1 LGGKTGGGT
10 AGGGGLHSTL
20 SLAGKLRHTD
30 GDANESGNSGFASD
44 DFGDHAMKTFLV
56 PAVCLL
62 VGLAI
67 GFFAGDR
74 YNERHVTNE
83 AVELMMSG
91 REASERLDAVRGIRA
106 IECIDAGNTQRAIEV
121 WLRPIADFYSQYANL
136 THNDNL
142 TKELLTKIEQFSKT
156 NQVVAERI
164 RASTNEIFKLPPGWP
179 NTPMEPT
186 ATAD

>member
-1 LGGKTGGGT
+1 
-10 AGGGGLHSTL
+10 
-20 SLAGKLRHTD
+20 
-30 GDANESGNSGFASD
+30 
-44 DFGDHAMKTFLV
+44 
-56 PAVCLL
+56 
-62 VGLAI
+62 
-67 GFFAGDR
+67 
-74 YNERHVTNE
+74 
-83 AVELMMSG
+83 MMSG

-164 RASTNEIFKLPPGWP
+164 RASTNGIFKLPPGWP

-186 ATAD
+186 ATAH